1 MIVLLEISKTC
12 PEIANGFPSWVGQ
25 GEGRRIRGRGGG
37 VKARNKVKFQPKV
50 HLFRGEVGRRVSKT
64 VNRREKNLG
73 F

>member
-1 MIVLLEISKTC
+1 M
-12 PEIANGFPSWVGQ
+12 GFQAGLA
-25 GEGRRIRGRGGG
+25 RGREGGYVGGGG

-50 HLFRGEVGRRVSKT
+50 HLFRGKVGRRVSKT

>member
-1 MIVLLEISKTC
+1 MSRNSQWVSKLGW
-12 PEIANGFPSWVGQ
+12 PGGGGGGEVG
-25 GEGRRIRGRGGG
+25 GGG
-37 VKARNKVKFQPKV
+37 VKARNKVKFQPMV

>member
-1 MIVLLEISKTC
+1 MEEEK
-12 PEIANGFPSWVGQ
+12 W
-25 GEGRRIRGRGGG
+25 GGG

>member
-1 MIVLLEISKTC
+1 M
-12 PEIANGFPSWVGQ
+12 GFQAGLA
-25 GEGRRIRGRGGG
+25 RGRGGGYVGGGG

-50 HLFRGEVGRRVSKT
+50 RLFRGKVGRRVSKT

>member
-1 MIVLLEISKTC
+1 M
-12 PEIANGFPSWVGQ
+12 GFQAGLAR
-25 GEGRRIRGRGGG
+25 GRGRRRSGGGG

>member
-1 MIVLLEISKTC
+1 MSRNSQWVSKLGW
-12 PEIANGFPSWVGQ
+12 PGG
-25 GEGRRIRGRGGG
+25 GEEDTWGGGG

>member
-12 PEIANGFPSWVGQ
+12 PEIANGFPSWAGQ
-25 GEGRRIRGRGGG
+25 GEGEEDKWGGGG

>member
-1 MIVLLEISKTC
+1 M
-12 PEIANGFPSWVGQ
+12 GG
-25 GEGRRIRGRGGG
+25 GGGG

-50 HLFRGEVGRRVSKT
+50 HLFRGKVGRRVSKT

>member
-1 MIVLLEISKTC
+1 M
-12 PEIANGFPSWVGQ
+12 GFQAGLA
-25 GEGRRIRGRGGG
+25 RGRGGGYVGGGGG

-50 HLFRGEVGRRVSKT
+50 HLFRGKVGRRVSKT

>member
-1 MIVLLEISKTC
+1 M
-12 PEIANGFPSWVGQ
+12 GFQAGLAR
-25 GEGRRIRGRGGG
+25 GRGRRTSGGGGG

>member
-12 PEIANGFPSWVGQ
+12 PEIANGFPSRAGQ
-25 GEGRRIRGRGGG
+25 GEGEEEKWGGGG
-37 VKARNKVKFQPKV
+37 VKARNKVKFQPKF
-50 HLFRGEVGRRVSKT
+50 HLFRGKVGRRVSKT

>member
-1 MIVLLEISKTC
+1 MSRNSQWVSKLGW
-12 PEIANGFPSWVGQ
+12 PGGGGGGQVG
-25 GEGRRIRGRGGG
+25 GGG

>member
-1 MIVLLEISKTC
+1 M
-12 PEIANGFPSWVGQ
+12 GFQAGLAR
-25 GEGRRIRGRGGG
+25 GRGRRRSGGGGGG

-50 HLFRGEVGRRVSKT
+50 HLFRGKVGRRVSKT

>member
-1 MIVLLEISKTC
+1 M
-12 PEIANGFPSWVGQ
+12 GFQAGLA
-25 GEGRRIRGRGGG
+25 RGRGGGYVGGGG

-50 HLFRGEVGRRVSKT
+50 HLFRGKVGRRVSKT